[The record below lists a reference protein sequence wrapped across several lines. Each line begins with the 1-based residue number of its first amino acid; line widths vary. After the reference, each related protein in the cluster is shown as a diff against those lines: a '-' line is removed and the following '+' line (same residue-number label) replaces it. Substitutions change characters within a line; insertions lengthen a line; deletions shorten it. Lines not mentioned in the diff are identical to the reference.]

1 MRIGFFGDS
10 YCDLIFFDDPYYLD
24 NPLAFDRVHKTW
36 PARIIDDFNC
46 DILSSGLGGSS
57 LYYAVDRWKQDLEK
71 FKDDPYDVVVFT
83 FSWWERLYT
92 PHQNFQPVFLAR
104 AERRPMPES
113 ADPDV
118 NFDEI
123 SLGIDLYY
131 KYFCH
136 ENQQKF
142 YYELMQKY
150 ILDLPEQYPNTKF
163 IFLPCTEFA
172 RRLALKNF
180 TNGVLLNF
188 SFETLSNLETRS
200 PGAMPI
206 MCNRYGHLNDH
217 NHESFTKLMTN
228 ILNNYQDYSNQI
240 IDPDFSQFD
249 LIEIPKFDK
258 LV

>member
-10 YCDLIFFDDPYYLD
+10 YCDLQWFDDDYYLAT
-24 NPLAFDRVHKTW
+24 PLAFPRELKTW
-36 PARIIDDFNC
+36 AARIIDDFNC

-57 LYYAVDRWKQDLEK
+57 LYYAVDRWQQDLEK

-113 ADPDV
+113 EDSNVD
-118 NFDEI
+118 FDEI

-150 ILDLPEQYPNTKF
+150 ILDLPEQYPDTKF
-163 IFLPCTEFA
+163 IFLPCTEFS
-172 RRLALKNF
+172 RQLALKNF
-180 TNGVLLNF
+180 SKGALLNF
-188 SFETLSNLETRS
+188 SFETLSNLETGS

-206 MCNRYGHLNDH
+206 LCNRSGHLNDH
-217 NHESFTKLMTN
+217 NNESFAKLIGHIITN
-228 ILNNYQDYSNQI
+228 YESYRNQI
-240 IDPDFSQFD
+240 INPDFTQFD
-249 LIEIPKFDK
+249 LTEIPLFTR